1 MVLFNNIFNGSSNFL
16 GDAIFK
22 RYLIYNSDN
31 YQIISKMDL
40 KQRRALTITL
50 IVALLFVAFFL
61 RHYVALIALA
71 AIVAFLYNPV
81 YKWLLK
87 KTNGK
92 KGLSVTVTLLVAII
106 TISIPVAIVLAV
118 TVDQAFQVADII
130 KRSAASGTSI
140 GDIINNV
147 IAAINHVIDKLP
159 GHSVHHINASQ
170 VFDWLRNNTSG
181 LIKST
186 FNYVAH
192 FAGSFASYLT
202 KAVIFI
208 FIFISFLKN
217 QDKWL
222 GTIRKLNPLG
232 DIVSDLYLSRMAAMT
247 SAMVKGQFAIALM
260 QGIVDASLLYIA
272 GIHFFIFWFIL
283 VTFLSIIP
291 LGGGILVIPTGI
303 IMLVTG
309 NIWQG
314 ILLIVGHLVIV
325 TNIDNVLRPR
335 FVPRTARLDSALT
348 ILSIFA
354 GIAMFGFLG
363 IVIGPV
369 LMILIVTT
377 IQVYLQTIEHDKNAQ
392 KIGIEE

>member
-1 MVLFNNIFNGSSNFL
+1 MN
-16 GDAIFK
+16 
-22 RYLIYNSDN
+22 
-31 YQIISKMDL
+31 L

-50 IVALLFVAFFL
+50 IIALLFAAVFL
-61 RHYVALIALA
+61 RHYFSLIALA
-71 AIVAFLYNPV
+71 AIVAFLYNPI
-81 YKWLLK
+81 YRWLFK
-87 KTNGK
+87 KTKGK
-92 KGLSVTVTLLVAII
+92 KNLSVTITLFVAII
-106 TISIPVAIVLAV
+106 TISIPVAIVLVV

-147 IAAINHVIDKLP
+147 ITAINHIIDKLP
-159 GHSVHHINASQ
+159 GHSVHHISSGQ
-170 VFDWLRNNTSG
+170 VFDWLKNNTSV
-181 LIKST
+181 LIRSS

-232 DIVSDLYLSRMAAMT
+232 DRVSDLYLSRMAAMT
-247 SAMVKGQFAIALM
+247 SAMVKGQFTIALM
-260 QGIVDASLLYIA
+260 QGLVDASLLYIA
-272 GIHFFIFWFIL
+272 GIHYFIFWFVL

-303 IMLVTG
+303 IMLITG

-314 ILLIVGHLVIV
+314 ILLIFGHIVIV

-335 FVPRTARLDSALT
+335 FVPRTARLDSSLT
-348 ILSIFA
+348 ILSVFA

-377 IQVYLQTIEHDKNAQ
+377 IQVYLQAVEHDKNAQ
-392 KIGIEE
+392 EVGLEE